1 MTATAERLVEEL
13 AKLPP
18 AELREVWQRVGVLP
32 EHGVPAPTA
41 GERAAL
47 EAVHSLY
54 GRFAGSNLLVHLLQ
68 DRARDRA
75 REDEQLSRYRARHN
89 G

>member
-1 MTATAERLVEEL
+1 MTATAERLVNEL
-13 AKLPP
+13 TQLPP
-18 AELREVWQRVGVLP
+18 ADLREVWQRVGPLP
-32 EHGVPAPTA
+32 ANGTPAPA
-41 GERAAL
+41 ADERAAL

-54 GRFAGSNLLVHLLQ
+54 GRFAGGNLLVRLLQ

-75 REDEQLSRYRARHN
+75 LEEEQLRRYLSRQH